1 MSAEA
6 EDLWHV
12 RVAPDDVKILTLEQ
26 VDDLFRLEVIDEDT
40 MLWQDGMDEW
50 LPLRVIAGLDD
61 EEAPSPP
68 PISAP
73 PPPPPRSP
81 ALAQTAP
88 WPPPPAASQRPL
100 PPATLPPPPSIRP
113 PLSRPPAPP
122 VPPSRAPAQ
131 GSNWP
136 SPIAATQP
144 LSNRPSPLAATQPV
158 SSFPAPIGSS
168 LPRPT
173 RPPPPGSIPVPAGAM
188 RSQPPPSARAAVPAS
203 FAPAPSSFVP
213 PVATPFAPRTR
224 TSRVEVALIG
234 LAMVAG
240 LGVSLHRNG
249 TLQSTLASAGQ
260 TATYENLEKSLG
272 GPGFGTPRA
281 VEVLVAKTPAVVE
294 APLVA
299 VNTTVSPSTP
309 APEAT
314 PEPESKPSSPSGGR
328 PLVAETS
335 APKAEKV
342 EKRSAPV
349 RPAAASRQAA
359 APAPVRKA
367 SLKKSKG
374 GNEYDPLNPSL

>member
-40 MLWQDGMDEW
+40 QLWQEGMTEW
-50 LPLRVIAGLDD
+50 LPLRVVAGLDD
-61 EEAPSPP
+61 EEAPSLP
-68 PISAP
+68 PISA
-73 PPPPPRSP
+73 PPPRSP

-88 WPPPPAASQRPL
+88 WPPPAAVSQRPL
-100 PPATLPPPPSIRP
+100 PPATLPPPPSARP
-113 PLSRPPAPP
+113 PMSRPPAPP
-122 VPPSRAPAQ
+122 APPSRAPAPA
-131 GSNWP
+131 SNWP

-144 LSNRPSPLAATQPV
+144 ASNFPSPLAATQPV

-168 LPRPT
+168 RPPLT
-173 RPPPPGSIPVPAGAM
+173 RPPPPGSIPVPGAM
-188 RSQPPPSARAAVPAS
+188 RSQPPSARAAVSAS
-203 FAPAPSSFVP
+203 FAPAPSSFMPLGVP
-213 PVATPFAPRTR
+213 AVAASFSPRTR
-224 TSRVEVALIG
+224 TSRVELALIG
-234 LAMVAG
+234 LAMLAG

-249 TLQSTLASAGQ
+249 TVQGALASAGQ
-260 TATYENLEKSLG
+260 TAAYENLEKSLG

-294 APLVA
+294 APVVA
-299 VNTTVSPSTP
+299 LNTTVSPSTP

-314 PEPESKPSSPSGGR
+314 PEPEAKASEPGGS
-328 PLVAETS
+328 PLVAET
-335 APKAEKV
+335 ALKPEKEEKV
-342 EKRSAPV
+342 EKRAAPV
-349 RPAAASRQAA
+349 RPAGASRAPA

-374 GNEYDPLNPSL
+374 GNEYDPLNPNL

>member
-1 MSAEA
+1 MSVEA

-40 MLWQDGMDEW
+40 QLWQEGMEEW
-50 LPLRVIAGLDD
+50 LPLRVVAGLDD

-73 PPPPPRSP
+73 PPRSP

-88 WPPPPAASQRPL
+88 WPPPAAASQRPL
-100 PPATLPPPPSIRP
+100 PPATVPPPPSVRP
-113 PLSRPPAPP
+113 PMSRPPAPP
-122 VPPSRAPAQ
+122 APPSRRPAP

-136 SPIAATQP
+136 SPIASTQP
-144 LSNRPSPLAATQPV
+144 ASVRPSALAATQPV

-168 LPRPT
+168 LPPPT
-173 RPPPPGSIPVPAGAM
+173 RPPPPGSVPVPGAL

-203 FAPAPSSFVP
+203 FAPAPSSFIPPSVP
-213 PVATPFAPRTR
+213 AIATPFTPPTR

-249 TLQSTLASAGQ
+249 TVQTALASAGQ
-260 TATYENLEKSLG
+260 TSAYENLEKSLG

-309 APEAT
+309 APETT
-314 PEPESKPSSPSGGR
+314 PEPEAKPSEPSGGT
-328 PLVAETS
+328 PLVAEKS

-349 RPAAASRQAA
+349 RPAAASRQVA

>member
-1 MSAEA
+1 MSVEA

-40 MLWQDGMDEW
+40 QLWQEGMDEW
-50 LPLRVIAGLDD
+50 LPLRVVAGLDD

-73 PPPPPRSP
+73 PPRSP

-88 WPPPPAASQRPL
+88 WPPAPAVASQRPL

-113 PLSRPPAPP
+113 PVSRPPAPP
-122 VPPSRAPAQ
+122 SRPPAPA
-131 GSNWP
+131 SSWP

-144 LSNRPSPLAATQPV
+144 ASN
-158 SSFPAPIGSS
+158 FPAPIGSS

-173 RPPPPGSIPVPAGAM
+173 RPPPPGSVPVPGSV
-188 RSQPPPSARAAVPAS
+188 RSQPPSARGVAQAS
-203 FAPAPSSFVP
+203 FQPAPISFVP
-213 PVATPFAPRTR
+213 AVATSFTPRTR

-234 LAMVAG
+234 MAMLAG

-249 TLQSTLASAGQ
+249 TVQGVLASAGQ
-260 TATYENLEKSLG
+260 TSTYENLEKSLG

-281 VEVLVAKTPAVVE
+281 VEVLVAKTPAVAE
-294 APLVA
+294 AVTAVA

-309 APEAT
+309 APETT
-314 PEPESKPSSPSGGR
+314 PAPASETKPSEPAGGR
-328 PLVAETS
+328 ALVAETS

-342 EKRSAPV
+342 EKRAAPV
-349 RPAAASRQAA
+349 RPAAANRQSAA